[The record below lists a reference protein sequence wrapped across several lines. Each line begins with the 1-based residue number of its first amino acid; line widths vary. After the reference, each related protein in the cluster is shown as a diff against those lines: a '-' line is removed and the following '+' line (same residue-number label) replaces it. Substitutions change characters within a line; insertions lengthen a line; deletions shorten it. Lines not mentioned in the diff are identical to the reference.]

1 MRFELR
7 LTNRWFVY
15 RATLLEVVLG
25 HTWVVFFCLVVVTK
39 SLLLL
44 CQSHERRRRRIAAV
58 VVVVVVVV
66 LERLLFVDRSNPFRL
81 FLRLPFR
88 AL

>member
-58 VVVVVVVV
+58 VV
-66 LERLLFVDRSNPFRL
+66 LERLLFVDRSNPFHL

>member
-15 RATLLEVVLG
+15 HATLLEVVLG

-58 VVVVVVVV
+58 VV
-66 LERLLFVDRSNPFRL
+66 LERLLFVDRSHPFHL

>member
-15 RATLLEVVLG
+15 HATLLEVVLG
-25 HTWVVFFCLVVVTK
+25 HTCVVFFCLVVVTK

-44 CQSHERRRRRIAAV
+44 CQSHERRRRRIA
-58 VVVVVVVV
+58 VVVVVV
-66 LERLLFVDRSNPFRL
+66 LEFLLFVDRSNPFHL

>member
-15 RATLLEVVLG
+15 HATLLEVVLG
-25 HTWVVFFCLVVVTK
+25 HTCVVFFCLVGVTK

-44 CQSHERRRRRIAAV
+44 CQSHERRRRRIA
-58 VVVVVVVV
+58 VVVV
-66 LERLLFVDRSNPFRL
+66 LEFLLFVDRSNPFHL

>member
-44 CQSHERRRRRIAAV
+44 CQSHERRRRRIA
-58 VVVVVVVV
+58 VVV
-66 LERLLFVDRSNPFRL
+66 LERLLFVDRSNPFHL

>member
-44 CQSHERRRRRIAAV
+44 CQSHERRRRLIAAV

-66 LERLLFVDRSNPFRL
+66 LERLRFVDRSNPFHL

>member
-15 RATLLEVVLG
+15 HATLLEVVLG
-25 HTWVVFFCLVVVTK
+25 HTCVVFFCLVVVTK

-44 CQSHERRRRRIAAV
+44 CQSHERRRRRIA
-58 VVVVVVVV
+58 VVVVVV
-66 LERLLFVDRSNPFRL
+66 LEFLLFVDRSNPFHL
-81 FLRLPFR
+81 FLRLLFR

>member
-44 CQSHERRRRRIAAV
+44 CQSHERRRRRI
-58 VVVVVVVV
+58 VVVVVV
-66 LERLLFVDRSNPFRL
+66 LERLLFVDRSNPFHL

>member
-15 RATLLEVVLG
+15 HATLIEVVLG

-44 CQSHERRRRRIAAV
+44 CQSHERRRRRIA
-58 VVVVVVVV
+58 VVVVV
-66 LERLLFVDRSNPFRL
+66 LEFLLFVDRSNPFHL

>member
-15 RATLLEVVLG
+15 HATLLEVVLG
-25 HTWVVFFCLVVVTK
+25 HTLFFCLVVVTK

-44 CQSHERRRRRIAAV
+44 CQSHERRRRRIA
-58 VVVVVVVV
+58 VVVVVV
-66 LERLLFVDRSNPFRL
+66 LELLLFVDRSNPFHL

>member
-44 CQSHERRRRRIAAV
+44 CQSHERRRRRI
-58 VVVVVVVV
+58 VVVVV
-66 LERLLFVDRSNPFRL
+66 LERLLFVDRSNPFHL

>member
-44 CQSHERRRRRIAAV
+44 CQSHERRRRRI
-58 VVVVVVVV
+58 VVVVV
-66 LERLLFVDRSNPFRL
+66 LERPLFVDRSNPSHL

>member
-7 LTNRWFVY
+7 LTNSWFVY
-15 RATLLEVVLG
+15 HATLLEVVLG

-58 VVVVVVVV
+58 VV
-66 LERLLFVDRSNPFRL
+66 LERLFFVDRSNHFHL

>member
-44 CQSHERRRRRIAAV
+44 CQSHERRRRRIA
-58 VVVVVVVV
+58 VVVVV
-66 LERLLFVDRSNPFRL
+66 LEFLLFVDRSNPFHL

>member
-58 VVVVVVVV
+58 VVV
-66 LERLLFVDRSNPFRL
+66 ERLLFVDRSNPFHL

>member
-44 CQSHERRRRRIAAV
+44 CQSHERRRRRIAV
-58 VVVVVVVV
+58 VVVVI
-66 LERLLFVDRSNPFRL
+66 LEFLLFVDRSNPFHL

>member
-15 RATLLEVVLG
+15 HATLLEVVLG

-66 LERLLFVDRSNPFRL
+66 LERLLFVDRSNPFHL

>member
-15 RATLLEVVLG
+15 HATLLEVVLG

-44 CQSHERRRRRIAAV
+44 CQSHERRRRQIA
-58 VVVVVVVV
+58 VVVVVVV
-66 LERLLFVDRSNPFRL
+66 LEFLLFVDRSNPFHL

>member
-15 RATLLEVVLG
+15 HATLLEVVLG

-44 CQSHERRRRRIAAV
+44 CQSHERRRRRI
-58 VVVVVVVV
+58 VVVVV
-66 LERLLFVDRSNPFRL
+66 LERLLFVDRSNPFHL

>member
-58 VVVVVVVV
+58 VVV
-66 LERLLFVDRSNPFRL
+66 ERLLFVDRSNPFRL

>member
-58 VVVVVVVV
+58 VVVV
-66 LERLLFVDRSNPFRL
+66 ERLLFVDRSNPFHL

>member
-15 RATLLEVVLG
+15 RATLLKVVLG

-58 VVVVVVVV
+58 VV
-66 LERLLFVDRSNPFRL
+66 LERLLFVDRSNPFHL

>member
-15 RATLLEVVLG
+15 RATLLEVVLD

-44 CQSHERRRRRIAAV
+44 CQSHERRRRRIA
-58 VVVVVVVV
+58 VVVVVV
-66 LERLLFVDRSNPFRL
+66 LEFLLFVDRSNPFHL

>member
-44 CQSHERRRRRIAAV
+44 CQSHERRRRRI
-58 VVVVVVVV
+58 VVVVV
-66 LERLLFVDRSNPFRL
+66 LERPLFVDRSNPFHL

>member
-58 VVVVVVVV
+58 VVVV
-66 LERLLFVDRSNPFRL
+66 ERLLFVDRSNPFRL

>member
-58 VVVVVVVV
+58 VVVVVV
-66 LERLLFVDRSNPFRL
+66 LERLLFVDRSNPFHL

>member
-15 RATLLEVVLG
+15 HATLLEVVLG
-25 HTWVVFFCLVVVTK
+25 HTCVVFFCLVVVTK

-58 VVVVVVVV
+58 VVV
-66 LERLLFVDRSNPFRL
+66 ERLLFVDRSNPFRL

>member
-15 RATLLEVVLG
+15 HATLLEVVLG

-44 CQSHERRRRRIAAV
+44 CQSHERRRRRIAV

-66 LERLLFVDRSNPFRL
+66 LEFLLFVDRSNPFHL

>member
-25 HTWVVFFCLVVVTK
+25 HTLVVFFCLVVVTK

-58 VVVVVVVV
+58 VVVV
-66 LERLLFVDRSNPFRL
+66 ERLLFVDRSNPFHL